1 MSSSGVWRKPPTLI
15 PIPGQKI
22 SSNNSQKHARFRVD
36 TSALSRHGT
45 TYHRPIAFSL
55 SSTLKTE
62 VTAKAEDDLIS
73 IPMASQPRTR
83 TNSYSGSLTTKLK
96 NIEGATPQAR
106 AKPIP
111 NNVSDSTNVHVQDS
125 LRYQMVELMTSL
137 EKCHKRFNKLKRK
150 LEDFEECVESQALAN
165 TQQSQTPEIQEAQIH
180 RVAVTIN
187 LRQDFDWRG
196 RLERLF
202 RAELYKLPPVYEH
215 LPDRLARM
223 NPLSLSSHP
232 RFHECLGEIGYERAL
247 EERLAESVKHIME
260 EASLQDDHK
269 TRLFWLDDQRC
280 LAIGPMSQENM
291 KHNFK
296 LTSPFDLLDG
306 EERPL
311 FFESGHHKCRQLFY
325 AGSYKSLNLSGS
337 YQGGFVYKGGNVVL
351 KRLAHAVMS
360 SQVGGP
366 ALRFEE
372 TISMLKDGEIR
383 LGFLCLY
390 CTGFDHDLYASLTSG
405 TSSQAS
411 AKRAAS
417 PIAESTRKGK
427 KLRL

>member
-1 MSSSGVWRKPPTLI
+1 MNAWEK
-15 PIPGQKI
+15 
-22 SSNNSQKHARFRVD
+22 
-36 TSALSRHGT
+36 SATKEHW
-45 TYHRPIAFSL
+45 
-55 SSTLKTE
+55 K
-62 VTAKAEDDLIS
+62 
-73 IPMASQPRTR
+73 
-83 TNSYSGSLTTKLK
+83 NGS
-96 NIEGATPQAR
+96 
-106 AKPIP
+106 P
-111 NNVSDSTNVHVQDS
+111 NQ
-125 LRYQMVELMTSL
+125 
-137 EKCHKRFNKLKRK
+137 
-150 LEDFEECVESQALAN
+150 
-165 TQQSQTPEIQEAQIH
+165 
-180 RVAVTIN
+180 
-187 LRQDFDWRG
+187 RQ
-196 RLERLF
+196 
-202 RAELYKLPPVYEH
+202 
-215 LPDRLARM
+215 
-223 NPLSLSSHP
+223 SHP
-232 RFHECLGEIGYERAL
+232 FSFHFYPA
-247 EERLAESVKHIME
+247 
-260 EASLQDDHK
+260 
-269 TRLFWLDDQRC
+269 RLFWLDDQRC